1 MDQAQEF
8 PLIYDRIN
16 KVKKWRLASD
26 RKSTVNIANTPYK
39 FAEIRQPSTSYLA
52 FPTISSES
60 REYIPSQY
68 FEADTIA
75 SNQIYIIPE
84 APL

>member
-1 MDQAQEF
+1 MIE
-8 PLIYDRIN
+8 
-16 KVKKWRLASD
+16 S
-26 RKSTVNIANTPYK
+26 KSTVNIANTPYK

-75 SNQIYIIPE
+75 SNQILYYP
-84 APL
+84 